1 MRGNKVHHD
10 KADGWNTLFRYLMNE
25 NETEYLVKLDKY
37 KDEKDRKFFLKRYYE
52 KGYKMGSS
60 ALFIS
65 LRRSLQQG
73 VYASLMVNLHFSGAT
88 NGSESI
94 NITRQYSVLH
104 FSLTAQVCFYLFL
117 IPETVQLIQ
126 FCHLYYSVSRSM
138 WECTIRLTKG

>member
-37 KDEKDRKFFLKRYYE
+37 KDEKGRKFFLKRYYE

-65 LRRSLQQG
+65 LRSLQQG

-94 NITRQYSVLH
+94 NITRQYIVFFISV
-104 FSLTAQVCFYLFL
+104 
-117 IPETVQLIQ
+117 
-126 FCHLYYSVSRSM
+126 
-138 WECTIRLTKG
+138 